1 MTLDCVFFE
10 ARNLKINFCFTI
22 FGHFGIR
29 KWKIIIWAVSCRWN
43 RKIGPGIV
51 WRPTWWPVH
60 VHNYRNGT
68 LKIIFFA
75 FWKFHWIF
83 SLQNFWKNH
92 NLKTRIERRIW
103 IFWGSMKHVYKV
115 KNLEW
120 VKNVYLYILAENKH
134 VMSLRIEFST
144 LFGFRDGSNYFDFT
158 GTQWWNSGS
167 FEGVKQQ
174 QSQKSTNLETSG

>member
-60 VHNYRNGT
+60 IHNYRNGT

-75 FWKFHWIF
+75 FWKFHWKF
-83 SLQNFWKNH
+83 SRQNFWKNH

-103 IFWGSMKHVYKV
+103 IFESLWNMSIKSKFWSESKMFIYIFWQKINMLCHYESNSQPYLGSGMAPI
-115 KNLEW
+115 
-120 VKNVYLYILAENKH
+120 ILI
-134 VMSLRIEFST
+134 SLVH
-144 LFGFRDGSNYFDFT
+144 
-158 GTQWWNSGS
+158 SGEILGHS
-167 FEGVKQQ
+167 RA
-174 QSQKSTNLETSG
+174 